1 MSIMELHMRP
11 LLASNAPRP
20 SLFTHRDALHRPSSV
35 LLPRK
40 IVNGAV
46 EYRLGE
52 STLARCR
59 NHIPLQV
66 SRRGQGHRV
75 RCSASQKGPSS
86 PAAGA
91 DDWVA
96 RHADA
101 LRLLPLAAGAAGGAV
116 VLVNRVVWGIPA
128 VADAG
133 SAQARAD
140 VICLVLAASLVLSGL
155 SWLALRPKPQTP
167 VPLNGVP
174 CHRILPSLPRPI
186 QQELNWAWESLSFNT
201 PCRSLVLIFKGQCIL
216 QAGCMAPVPSMPSAT
231 TTVDAAAAAV
241 DAEKILSG
249 SICSTA
255 LKSGRSNYL
264 ANLILFPARYELFQ
278 FLPDNTQAAIV
289 QPVGDGDGVIVMG
302 SDTIR
307 GFTPL
312 HQVWLGS
319 IAEKLDAS
327 LSSFQ
332 EQGGL

>member
-186 QQELNWAWESLSFNT
+186 QQELNWH
-201 PCRSLVLIFKGQCIL
+201 CIL